1 MLNSYLSRICD
12 NVDNHCPKCDVAP
25 HDVKYILNCS
35 KNTTDL
41 KLIDLWER
49 PVEVSKWLDLIPSVL
64 HDRTAQKTPPSLSPS
79 PDVDDAPAG
88 TPNSGTAYHSSR
100 RRCRMV
106 VAPQASCG

>member
-1 MLNSYLSRICD
+1 MLSFEQTQIQDTEDYFRI
-12 NVDNHCPKCDVAP
+12 
-25 HDVKYILNCS
+25 S
-35 KNTTDL
+35 KIQKGTCVRTT

-49 PVEVSKWLDLIPSVL
+49 PVEVSKRLDLIPSVL

-88 TPNSGTAYHSSR
+88 TPNSGTACHPSR

-106 VAPQASCG
+106 AAPQASCG